1 MEIAVPSMSD
11 KKWTCADLLSSY
23 RFWGIIFFFF
33 TLSFISS
40 LSSSYS
46 IYFWS
51 KSLSIPA
58 DRISVILACGQ
69 IGYLLG
75 MIASWFVCRIK
86 SRYPLYF
93 VALLL
98 IIGVVC
104 FFCVNNPSEVI
115 RLIIGQFLM
124 SFGVG
129 IMTLLV
135 PMLLFSA
142 IGSTQTFVILFSLCL
157 LFRFI
162 IANYLPIFIYSIPH
176 EYIST
181 ITITL
186 SIIAL
191 LFLFP
196 LPKELFSVAPPKRN
210 SSTQRP
216 ECAKPVIVALLAF
229 FIPVYIIYWFVRIH
243 REMQFVTPSP
253 RLMTACGAG
262 WLSAIM
268 PFSAAIL
275 CLTLSE
281 EIRTLLAN
289 ENEDTGIQS
298 GWALFWALLFPPV
311 GIAII
316 QAKMN
321 RFIVANAENSSD
333 ES

>member
-1 MEIAVPSMSD
+1 MEIALPSVSD

-40 LSSSYS
+40 LGSSYGV
-46 IYFWS
+46 YFWS
-51 KSLSIPA
+51 KTLSIPA
-58 DRISVILACGQ
+58 DRIGVILACGQ
-69 IGYLLG
+69 MGYLLG

-104 FFCVNNPSEVI
+104 FFYVNGLSEVI
-115 RLIIGQFLM
+115 RLTIGQILI

-157 LFRFI
+157 LFKFI
-162 IANYLPIFIYSIPH
+162 IANYLFIFIYSIPH

-181 ITITL
+181 IAITL

-191 LFLFP
+191 LFLLP
-196 LPKELFSVAPPKRN
+196 LKKELFSVAPPKRN

-216 ECAKPVIVALLAF
+216 ERAEPVIVALLAF
-229 FIPVYIIYWFVRIH
+229 FIPIYIIYWFVRIH
-243 REMQFVTPSP
+243 REIQFVAPSP
-253 RLMTACGAG
+253 RLMTASGAG

-268 PFSAAIL
+268 PFSTAIL
-275 CLTLSE
+275 CLTLND

-289 ENEDTGIQS
+289 QNEDTGIRS
-298 GWALFWALLFPPV
+298 SWTLFWALLFPPV
-311 GIAII
+311 GVAII

-321 RFIVANAENSSD
+321 RFIAATARTASD
-333 ES
+333 EG